1 MRRAKAALATAGI
14 AISLATVPA
23 WATESKSDAAKQAE
37 AKQVEADNSGR
48 NVRDADSG
56 TLTPMDQSNKPGD
69 LALTKKIRSDLVA
82 DDSLSL
88 KAHNVKIISI
98 DGIVT
103 LRGPVENE
111 AEKERIAML
120 AEKAAGSGKVRNHL
134 EIAQ

>member
-23 WATESKSDAAKQAE
+23 WATDSAQDAAE

-48 NVRDADSG
+48 NVRDSDG
-56 TLTPMDQSNKPGD
+56 DTLTPMDQSNNPAD
-69 LALTKKIRSDLVA
+69 LELTKKVRSDLVA

-120 AEKAAGSGKVRNHL
+120 AEKTAGSGKVRNHL
-134 EIAQ
+134 EVAQ

>member
-1 MRRAKAALATAGI
+1 MKRAKAALATAGI
-14 AISLATVPA
+14 AISLAAVPA
-23 WATESKSDAAKQAE
+23 WATDSANTAE

-48 NVRDADSG
+48 NVRDRDG
-56 TLTPMDQSNKPGD
+56 DTLTAMDQSNKPGD
-69 LALTKKIRSDLVA
+69 LELTKKIRSDLVA

-103 LRGPVENE
+103 LRGPVENA
-111 AEKERIAML
+111 AEKDRIALL
-120 AEKAAGSGKVRNHL
+120 AEKTAGSGKVRNQL

>member
-1 MRRAKAALATAGI
+1 MKRARAALATAGCAI
-14 AISLATVPA
+14 ALAAVPG
-23 WATESKSDAAKQAE
+23 WATESAKSANAE

-48 NVRDADSG
+48 NVRDAEG
-56 TLTPMDQSNKPGD
+56 ETLTPMDQSNDPVD
-69 LALTKKIRSDLVA
+69 LELTKKIRGELVA

-103 LRGPVENE
+103 LRGPVENQ
-111 AEKERIAML
+111 AEKERIASL

-134 EIAQ
+134 EVAQ

>member
-14 AISLATVPA
+14 AIALGTVPA
-23 WATESKSDAAKQAE
+23 WATDSAKDAAE

-48 NVRDADSG
+48 NVRDSDG
-56 TLTPMDQSNKPGD
+56 DTLTPMDQSNNPAD
-69 LALTKKIRSDLVA
+69 LALTKQVRSDLVA

-134 EIAQ
+134 EVAQ

>member
-23 WATESKSDAAKQAE
+23 WAADSANTAE

-48 NVRDADSG
+48 NVRDSEGDS
-56 TLTPMDQSNKPGD
+56 LTPMDQSNKPGD
-69 LALTKKIRSDLVA
+69 LELTKKIRSELVA

-103 LRGPVENE
+103 LRGPVENA

>member
-1 MRRAKAALATAGI
+1 MKRARAALATAGCAI
-14 AISLATVPA
+14 ALATIPA
-23 WATESKSDAAKQAE
+23 WATDSAKNAE

-48 NVRDADSG
+48 NVRDSDG
-56 TLTPMDQSNKPGD
+56 DTLTPMDQSNDPGD
-69 LALTKKIRSDLVA
+69 LELTKKIRSELVA

-111 AEKERIAML
+111 NEKERIASL

-134 EIAQ
+134 EVAK